1 MIRRVIVIGKQ
12 VNLAGNIKSYL
23 PVYGYMING
32 DRCASHCI
40 NNYVVDFH

>member
-23 PVYGYMING
+23 PVGGYMING
-32 DRCASHCI
+32 DRCILLH